1 MYRNSPIGLFFV
13 FRSIMKTVDEKKL
26 TRLFAD
32 LPIGTVRYFDRL
44 PSTST
49 TAMEWI
55 VQHPAEYSLV
65 VADHQTA
72 GYGRNQRSWHST
84 AGASLS
90 FSLILYPTLQELQT
104 LPLFSALAAVAVCV
118 ALESCSST
126 IKAQIKWPND
136 VLLDGKKC
144 AGILCESRWQGENLA
159 GLVIGIGVNVSAAS
173 IPPASSLLFPAT
185 SLDDALGISMDRWGF
200 LHAIL
205 EQLFLYRTSFPSGA
219 FMKDWQARLAFMGQS
234 VTISLN
240 SGQNHQGIMQGVDE
254 QGHLVLK
261 EKTGQLLH
269 FSLGDVSLRP
279 A

>member
-1 MYRNSPIGLFFV
+1 
-13 FRSIMKTVDEKKL
+13 MKTVDEKKL

-72 GYGRNQRSWHST
+72 GYGRNQRSWYST

-118 ALESCSST
+118 ALESYSST
-126 IKAQIKWPND
+126 RKAQIKWPND

-144 AGILCESRWQGENLA
+144 AGILCESRWQGEHLA
-159 GLVIGIGVNVSAAS
+159 GLVMGIGVNVSAAS
-173 IPPASSLLFPAT
+173 IPSASSLLFPAT
-185 SLDDALGISMDRWGF
+185 SLEDALGVNMDRCGF

-205 EQLFLYRTSFPSGA
+205 EQLFLTRASFPSGA
-219 FMKDWQARLAFMGQS
+219 FMKDWQARLAFIGQP
-234 VTISLN
+234 VTIRLN